1 MVETVCKSFSTGGM
15 MGLEKRDDPPDV
27 LFPVPA
33 YQQNYFDSVSNF
45 GLFFQKFNRYQWL
58 KKAQGIELKAQ
69 HSWNNNKRG
78 RDRTDYEWSILENQT
93 AHAVVMKNADAILE
107 KFHEQ
112 QIVCLESYSELG
124 AGILQI
130 SARSA
135 TPLLT
140 GIGESTP
147 SEVGMVFHRNMGIPY
162 IPASSLKGAVRYAY
176 CVNFAQA
183 NPEKVSKGMLEESDV
198 PGLKELFGSSDA
210 KNAFRGGFAFMDCC
224 ADQVPTLKM
233 DIMNPHFG
241 KYYQNNHD
249 RGPEEIESPVPIK
262 FLVVEKGPT
271 YRFRGFFLNPEAKK
285 FETDLI
291 QAIKTALTVL
301 GIGAKTAV
309 GYGRFDN
316 IDVTT
321 VSVIESAREKKEE
334 EQNRLKNEADDK
346 KKAADAAR
354 KEALEAQKK
363 AEQEARKQQIVEQKK
378 AEEQALQSA
387 IDNAPEGIE
396 KDLLLFQKNP
406 EEQMAVDLYDTHLN
420 SLSALNEKQRELAIQ
435 LDGFM
440 KKLWNKKTKK
450 TKLKRHTHIK
460 KLLKT

>member
-1 MVETVCKSFSTGGM
+1 

-33 YQQNYFDSVSNF
+33 YQQNYFGSVSNF

-58 KKAQGIELKAQ
+58 KKAQGIDLKAQ

-93 AHAVVMKNADAILE
+93 AHAVVMKNAGAMLE

-112 QIVCLESYSELG
+112 QIACLESFSELE
-124 AGILQI
+124 AGILEI

-135 TPLLT
+135 THLLT

-147 SEVGMVFHRNMGIPY
+147 TEVGMVFHRNMGIPY
-162 IPASSLKGAVRYAY
+162 MPASSLKGAIRYAY
-176 CVNFAQA
+176 CINFAQA
-183 NPEKVSKGMLEESDV
+183 NPEKVSKGMIEESDV
-198 PGLKELFGSSDA
+198 PGLRELFGSSDA
-210 KNAFRGGFAFMDCC
+210 KKAFRGGFAFMDCC
-224 ADQVPTLKM
+224 ADQVPTLKK

-241 KYYQNNHD
+241 KYYQNSHE

-262 FLVVEKGPT
+262 FLVVEKGLT
-271 YRFRGFFLNPEAKK
+271 YRFRGFFLNPEARK
-285 FETDLI
+285 FEELLI

-316 IDVTT
+316 IEVTT
-321 VSVIESAREKKEE
+321 DSIIKSIRDKKRL
-334 EQNRLKNEADDK
+334 EQECRIMAAQEK
-346 KKAADAAR
+346 KKADEQAR
-354 KEALEAQKK
+354 RDALEEKKK
-363 AEQEARKQQIVEQKK
+363 AEQEARKQQIAEQKE
-378 AEEQALQSA
+378 AEEQALKSA

-406 EEQMAVDLYDTHLN
+406 QEQMAVDLYDTYLN
-420 SLSALNEKQRELAIQ
+420 SLSTLNEKQRDLAIQ
-435 LDGFM
+435 LDGYL
-440 KKLWNKKTKK
+440 KKLWSKKTKK
-450 TKLKRHTHIK
+450 NKLKRHAHIK